1 MQKILKQLTSNCEL
15 ERLLRKGKEKENYW
29 INERWIRGKTTTEFP
44 ALRAKT
50 YSYLIDDSDEN
61 KKAKTQKGVP

>member
-29 INERWIRGKTTTEFP
+29 INERWIRGKPTTEFP

-61 KKAKTQKGVP
+61 KKAKTQKGVS